1 MDKSEK
7 KIIYFTNTFPSYRR
21 ELWEELLSSKKIEF
35 HAYFSKKK
43 YLDIGL
49 ASIKNRFSETNK
61 KKLHSLSNFNISGHT
76 IFQPKAIKVLLFES
90 FDIAILIG
98 DMKILSNWIGI
109 LICRIRK
116 KKVVF
121 WTHGIYGNEKGL
133 KKKIRLFFLSQAD
146 QLLLYE
152 NRAKRI
158 LLKHNFSEEKLHVV
172 YNSINLKTQTTVY
185 KKLTKKRAK
194 NKKAKPHK
202 LIFFGRLTKIK
213 KVDLLIPVLASLNQ
227 KTINYQL
234 KIVGNGAEKQYLETL
249 VKKYKAE
256 QYIEFAASTYD
267 EAEIG
272 DLFFEADLLV
282 SPGNVGLNAVHALS
296 YGTPVLTHSNF
307 KNQMPEHEAI
317 IDNFNGCFHV
327 ENDIESIA
335 QKIHE
340 WFTQQHNRNTREV
353 IRQKLIE
360 KYNPLVQLQIFEKA
374 LA

>member
-1 MDKSEK
+1 MDTWHIWKRKRAK
-7 KIIYFTNTFPSYRR
+7 K
-21 ELWEELLSSKKIEF
+21 
-35 HAYFSKKK
+35 
-43 YLDIGL
+43 D
-49 ASIKNRFSETNK
+49 
-61 KKLHSLSNFNISGHT
+61 
-76 IFQPKAIKVLLFES
+76 KV
-90 FDIAILIG
+90 I
-98 DMKILSNWIGI
+98 
-109 LICRIRK
+109 
-116 KKVVF
+116 
-121 WTHGIYGNEKGL
+121 
-133 KKKIRLFFLSQAD
+133 LSQAD

-307 KNQMPEHEAI
+307 KNQ
-317 IDNFNGCFHV
+317 
-327 ENDIESIA
+327 S
-335 QKIHE
+335 
-340 WFTQQHNRNTREV
+340 
-353 IRQKLIE
+353 
-360 KYNPLVQLQIFEKA
+360 
-374 LA
+374 

>member
-1 MDKSEK
+1 MH
-7 KIIYFTNTFPSYRR
+7 IFQ
-21 ELWEELLSSKKIEF
+21 
-35 HAYFSKKK
+35 KK

-116 KKVVF
+116 KKVFF
-121 WTHGIYGNEKGL
+121 WTHCIYGNEKGL

-158 LLKHNFSEEKLHVV
+158 LLKHNFSEEKFHVV

-202 LIFFGRLTKIK
+202 LIFL
-213 KVDLLIPVLASLNQ
+213 
-227 KTINYQL
+227 
-234 KIVGNGAEKQYLETL
+234 
-249 VKKYKAE
+249 
-256 QYIEFAASTYD
+256 
-267 EAEIG
+267 
-272 DLFFEADLLV
+272 
-282 SPGNVGLNAVHALS
+282 VGL
-296 YGTPVLTHSNF
+296 
-307 KNQMPEHEAI
+307 Q
-317 IDNFNGCFHV
+317 
-327 ENDIESIA
+327 
-335 QKIHE
+335 
-340 WFTQQHNRNTREV
+340 R
-353 IRQKLIE
+353 
-360 KYNPLVQLQIFEKA
+360 
-374 LA
+374 